1 MPNISTALTI
11 NNGAAAAKTFSIQRI
26 NPEKSIFEEKTA
38 AASGNPAGYTRL
50 TVASSAASKQRAS
63 YKVHVDVDLPVL
75 VTSDGIETV
84 ARTLLFRG
92 EFTIPATSSQT
103 ERDNLAAYVIN
114 ALSHAS
120 VKPTFQ
126 NLDPM
131 Y

>member
-1 MPNISTALTI
+1 MPNISAALTI
-11 NNGAAAAKTFSIQRI
+11 NNGAAAAKTFSIQRV
-26 NPEKSIFEEKTA
+26 NPERSVFEEKTA
-38 AASGNPAGYTRL
+38 AASGNPAGFTRL
-50 TVASSAASKQRAS
+50 TVMTSSASAARPT
-63 YKVHVDVDLPVL
+63 YKVRVDVDLPTL

-84 ARTLLFRG
+84 SRTALFRG

-120 VKPTFQ
+120 VKPVFQ